1 MSVTDAAIQKKM
13 YGSGKATLIVSNND
27 LNDLIKIVTA
37 LEEHDLLLKGTS
49 KTIKNNAKN
58 KKDDF

>member
-27 LNDLIKIVTA
+27 LNDLIKIVTT

-49 KTIKNNAKN
+49 KTIKNNTKN